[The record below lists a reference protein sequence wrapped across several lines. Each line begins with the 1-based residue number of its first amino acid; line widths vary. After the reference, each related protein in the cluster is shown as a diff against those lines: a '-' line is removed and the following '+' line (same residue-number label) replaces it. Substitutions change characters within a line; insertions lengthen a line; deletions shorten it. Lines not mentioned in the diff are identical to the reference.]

1 MALKDLMTGLHIPT
15 EVLDEATKGKV
26 TTWLDEYKK
35 AIATLETFGFTVG
48 RFTVSMGI
56 LPEIHTSISGSI
68 ENIRE
73 DALRKLMDERQ
84 AEPLLVSML
93 KALITL
99 RHFWEHVELKLKSVT
114 INVTL
119 GLPPKIAVEAH

>member
-1 MALKDLMTGLHIPT
+1 MALIDLMTGLHMPM
-15 EVLDEATKGKV
+15 EVLDEVTRVKV
-26 TTWLDEYKK
+26 TAWLDEYKK
-35 AIATLETFGFTVG
+35 AIALLEDFGFTVG

-56 LPEIHTSISGSI
+56 LPEIHTSITGSI
-68 ENIRE
+68 ESIHE
-73 DALRKLMDERQ
+73 DALRKLIDERQ

-119 GLPPKIAVEAH
+119 GIPPKIAVEAH

>member
-1 MALKDLMTGLHIPT
+1 MALIDLMPGLHMPM
-15 EVLDEATKGKV
+15 EVLDEVTKAKV

-35 AIATLETFGFTVG
+35 AIALLEDFGFTVG

-56 LPEIHTSISGSI
+56 LPEIHTSITGSI
-68 ENIRE
+68 ESIHE
-73 DALRKLMDERQ
+73 DALRKLIDERQ

-119 GLPPKIAVEAH
+119 GVPPNIAVEAH

>member
-1 MALKDLMTGLHIPT
+1 MTGLHIPT
-15 EVLDEATKGKV
+15 NVLDEVTKGKV
-26 TTWLDEYKK
+26 MTWLDEYKK
-35 AIATLETFGFTVG
+35 AIALLEDFGFTVG
-48 RFTVSMGI
+48 RFTVSMGL

-68 ENIRE
+68 ENIHE
-73 DALRKLMDERQ
+73 DALRKLIDERQ

-119 GLPPKIAVEAH
+119 GMPPKIAVEAH

>member
-1 MALKDLMTGLHIPT
+1 MALIDLMTGLHMPM
-15 EVLDEATKGKV
+15 EVLDEVTRVKV
-26 TTWLDEYKK
+26 TAWLDEYKK
-35 AIATLETFGFTVG
+35 AIALLEDFGFTVG

-56 LPEIHTSISGSI
+56 LPEIHTSITGSI
-68 ENIRE
+68 ENIHE

-99 RHFWEHVELKLKSVT
+99 RHFWEHIELKLKSVT

-119 GLPPKIAVEAH
+119 GVPPKIAVEAH

>member
-1 MALKDLMTGLHIPT
+1 MALIDLMTGLHMPM
-15 EVLDEATKGKV
+15 EVLDEVTKAKV

-35 AIATLETFGFTVG
+35 AIALLEDFGFTVG

-56 LPEIHTSISGSI
+56 LPEIHTSITGSI
-68 ENIRE
+68 ENIHE

-99 RHFWEHVELKLKSVT
+99 RHFWEHIELKLKSVT

-119 GLPPKIAVEAH
+119 GVPPKIAVEAH

>member
-15 EVLDEATKGKV
+15 EVLDEVTKGKV
-26 TTWLDEYKK
+26 MTWLDEYKK
-35 AIATLETFGFTVG
+35 AIALLEEFGFTVG

-68 ENIRE
+68 ENIHE
-73 DALRKLMDERQ
+73 DALRKLIDERQ

-119 GLPPKIAVEAH
+119 GIPPKIAVEAH

>member
-1 MALKDLMTGLHIPT
+1 MALIDLMPGLHMPM
-15 EVLDEATKGKV
+15 EVLDEVTKAKV
-26 TTWLDEYKK
+26 TTWLDEYRK
-35 AIATLETFGFTVG
+35 AIALLEDFGFAVG

-56 LPEIHTSISGSI
+56 LPEIHTSITGSI
-68 ENIRE
+68 ESIHE
-73 DALRKLMDERQ
+73 DALRKLIDERQ

-119 GLPPKIAVEAH
+119 GVPPKIAVEAH

>member
-1 MALKDLMTGLHIPT
+1 MALIDLMPGLHMPM
-15 EVLDEATKGKV
+15 EVLDEVTKAKV

-35 AIATLETFGFTVG
+35 AIALLEDFGFTVG

-56 LPEIHTSISGSI
+56 LPEIHTSITGSI
-68 ENIRE
+68 ESIHE
-73 DALRKLMDERQ
+73 DALRKLIDERQ

-119 GLPPKIAVEAH
+119 GIPPKIAVEAH

>member
-1 MALKDLMTGLHIPT
+1 MALTDLMTGLHIPT
-15 EVLDEATKGKV
+15 NVLDEVTKGKV
-26 TTWLDEYKK
+26 MTWLDEYKK
-35 AIATLETFGFTVG
+35 AIALLEDFGFTVG
-48 RFTVSMGI
+48 RFTVSMGL

-68 ENIRE
+68 ENIHE
-73 DALRKLMDERQ
+73 DALRKLIDERQ

-119 GLPPKIAVEAH
+119 GMPPKIAVEAH

>member
-1 MALKDLMTGLHIPT
+1 MALIDLMPGLHMPM
-15 EVLDEATKGKV
+15 EVLDEVTKAKV
-26 TTWLDEYKK
+26 TTWLDEYRK
-35 AIATLETFGFTVG
+35 AIALLEDFGFAVG

-56 LPEIHTSISGSI
+56 LPEIHTSITGSI
-68 ENIRE
+68 ESIHE
-73 DALRKLMDERQ
+73 DALRKLIDERQ

-99 RHFWEHVELKLKSVT
+99 RHFWEHIELKLKSVT

-119 GLPPKIAVEAH
+119 GVPPKIVVEAH

>member
-1 MALKDLMTGLHIPT
+1 MALIDLMPGLHMPM
-15 EVLDEATKGKV
+15 EVLDEVTKAKV
-26 TTWLDEYKK
+26 TTWRDEYRK
-35 AIATLETFGFTVG
+35 AIALLEDFGVAVG

-56 LPEIHTSISGSI
+56 LPEIHTSITGSI
-68 ENIRE
+68 ESIHE
-73 DALRKLMDERQ
+73 DALRKLIDERQ

-119 GLPPKIAVEAH
+119 GIPPKIAVEAH

>member
-1 MALKDLMTGLHIPT
+1 MALIDLMPGLHMPM
-15 EVLDEATKGKV
+15 EVLDEVTKAKV
-26 TTWLDEYKK
+26 TTWLDEYRK
-35 AIATLETFGFTVG
+35 AIALLEDFGVAVG

-56 LPEIHTSISGSI
+56 LPEIHTSITGSI
-68 ENIRE
+68 ESIHE
-73 DALRKLMDERQ
+73 DALRKLIDERQ

-119 GLPPKIAVEAH
+119 GIPPKIAVEAH

>member
-1 MALKDLMTGLHIPT
+1 MALMDVMTGLHMPM
-15 EVLDEATKGKV
+15 EVLDEVTKGKV
-26 TTWLDEYKK
+26 MTWLDEYKN
-35 AIATLETFGFTVG
+35 AIALLEDFGITVG

-56 LPEIHTSISGSI
+56 RPEIHTSITGLI
-68 ENIRE
+68 EKIHA
-73 DALRKLMDERQ
+73 DALRKLMNERQ

-93 KALITL
+93 KALIML

-119 GLPPKIAVEAH
+119 GVPPKIAVEAH

>member
-1 MALKDLMTGLHIPT
+1 MSLIDLMPGLHMPM
-15 EVLDEATKGKV
+15 EVLDEVTKAKV

-35 AIATLETFGFTVG
+35 AIALLEDFGFTVG

-56 LPEIHTSISGSI
+56 LPEIHTSITGSI
-68 ENIRE
+68 ENIHE

-99 RHFWEHVELKLKSVT
+99 RHFWEHIELKLKSVT

-119 GLPPKIAVEAH
+119 GVPPKIAVEAH